1 MPIYELEC
9 VQCHNKVEKLFT
21 CIMNFITQEEL
32 AAKKNIELELA
43 RKKKFVGFDTIDTTN
58 YTPDSASHQVCE
70 MCGGFLELLP
80 SLPSMQPDKYWAG
93 HETTHAGYV
102 TSGSFLKRFEKQN
115 NLERVSNRDME
126 QVQKNAR
133 KKKQDD
139 RQKNADNLNK
149 FLEKELAPVE
159 ISNDG
164 NTVKEQNK
172 FNKVRT

>member
-1 MPIYELEC
+1 MPIFDVEC
-9 VQCHNKVEKLFT
+9 LKCNNKVEA
-21 CIMNFITQEEL
+21 IMT
-32 AAKKNIELELA
+32 AC
-43 RKKKFVGFDTIDTTN
+43 
-58 YTPDSASHQVCE
+58 PDSYEVTKECAF
-70 MCGGFLELLP
+70 CGRPTLHTVLP
-80 SLPSMQPDKYWAG
+80 PLTSMQPDKYWAG
-93 HETTHAGYV
+93 HNTTHAGYV

-115 NLERVSNRDME
+115 NLERVTNRDME

-149 FLEKELAPVE
+149 FLEKELAPIE